1 MSSGAGANPHR
12 YNEVRM
18 QIALVA
24 SDAVLRSMNEFA
36 GYAARS
42 SKPGSVRDMNVFK
55 NLLAGLLLEMRRDVF
70 DKTSL
75 GKKELALVLPIE
87 D

>member
-1 MSSGAGANPHR
+1 
-12 YNEVRM
+12 
-18 QIALVA
+18 
-24 SDAVLRSMNEFA
+24 
-36 GYAARS
+36 
-42 SKPGSVRDMNVFK
+42 MNVFK